1 VAVRVAVMV
10 VVGWRS
16 LVAVIMATAVAVS
29 VVVSVSVR
37 MAVMKADC

>member
-1 VAVRVAVMV
+1 MAVRVSVMV

-16 LVAVIMATAVAVS
+16 LVAVIMATTVAASVAVS
-29 VVVSVSVR
+29 VTVR